1 MGQIW
6 TCLWK
11 RIHFEPSP
19 GKWNPS
25 STWVAQFERQR
36 WKKEPEN
43 VAGERLDRYMLTHS
57 CIIIII
63 KCWIGW
69 TRHIAIASNLIFSKK
84 KCQPSISISILFLL
98 RELSLSTSLILSKCL
113 VPPPYFHHY
122 MCCCCRFSVV
132 PFYANYSLY
141 TQTQLLLPTNLNYPF
156 ATAGYLHSHSLAQRS
171 YSWHFHFY

>member
-1 MGQIW
+1 MIDQKKKKIQKMWQAKDQID
-6 TCLWK
+6 TCSH
-11 RIHFEPSP
+11 IHA
-19 GKWNPS
+19 S
-25 STWVAQFERQR
+25 SSSSVSETE
-36 WKKEPEN
+36 
-43 VAGERLDRYMLTHS
+43 
-57 CIIIII
+57 
-63 KCWIGW
+63 CWIGW

-84 KCQPSISISILFLL
+84 KCQPSISILFLL

-122 MCCCCRFSVV
+122 MCCCCRFAVV

-156 ATAGYLHSHSLAQRS
+156 ATAGYLHSHSLAQWS